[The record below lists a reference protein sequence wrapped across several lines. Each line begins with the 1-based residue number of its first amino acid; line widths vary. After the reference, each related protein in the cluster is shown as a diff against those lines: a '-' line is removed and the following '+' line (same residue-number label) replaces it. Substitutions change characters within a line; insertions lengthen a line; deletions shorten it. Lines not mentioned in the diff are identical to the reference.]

1 MKMFHGVWGWNCIK
15 ENCGGIFEL
24 QQNKSGGFSPASG
37 GEGQTS
43 CRRVAARYRC
53 GTICRSAPGL
63 LCPQTLTVADR
74 HTKKPH
80 ASHEAFSF

>member
-24 QQNKSGGFSPASG
+24 QQNKSGCFSLASG
-37 GEGQTS
+37 NGRPAGGSLPVTVAGQL
-43 CRRVAARYRC
+43 A
-53 GTICRSAPGL
+53 GLSAPGL
-63 LCPQTLTVADR
+63 LCPQARVIADR

-80 ASHEAFSF
+80 AFA